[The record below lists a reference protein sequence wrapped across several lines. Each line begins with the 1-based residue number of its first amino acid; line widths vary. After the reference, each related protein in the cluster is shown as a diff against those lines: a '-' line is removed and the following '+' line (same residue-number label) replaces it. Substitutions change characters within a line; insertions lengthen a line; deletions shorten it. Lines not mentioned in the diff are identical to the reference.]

1 MLRWICLMLAVLY
14 FWLYP
19 AILLVPQDFRQS
31 FWSLLGNVPHR
42 GIVVS
47 LAATETAALF
57 RRHVVHRVAILED
70 GRLEHFWVANTGPR
84 HLLIPGELV
93 SFETRG
99 GVIVLAHSMPPAP
112 AIISLLNY

>member
-1 MLRWICLMLAVLY
+1 MLRWICLVLAVAY

-19 AILLVPQDFRQS
+19 AVLLVPQDFRQS
-31 FWSLLGNVPHR
+31 FWSLLGNESHR

-47 LAATETAALF
+47 LAETETAALF
-57 RRHVVHRVAILED
+57 RRHIVHRVTMMEN
-70 GRLEHFWVANTGPR
+70 GRVEHFWVANTGPR
-84 HLLIPGELV
+84 HWLVPGELV

-99 GVIVLAHSMPPAP
+99 KVIVLAHSIPPAP